1 MKDRAGKC
9 GKIEGMGTQVTL
21 TLPDSLYKQV
31 EIAAQRASRPIAD
44 VLVDVVIDAF
54 TTTVYEHPQRGQMEQ
69 EQAAYARRR
78 KELLLKYEGQYIAM
92 HGGVVVDHDR
102 DVSTLTQRIDDRYS
116 LDEVVHIRLVTREP
130 DRVLRSR
137 SLRFVD

>member
-1 MKDRAGKC
+1 
-9 GKIEGMGTQVTL
+9 MGTQVTL

-54 TTTVYEHPQRGQMEQ
+54 PTTVYEHPQRGQMEQ

-92 HGGVVVDHDR
+92 HGGVVVDHDP

>member
-1 MKDRAGKC
+1 
-9 GKIEGMGTQVTL
+9 MGTQVTL

-92 HGGVVVDHDR
+92 HGGVVVDHDP

>member
-1 MKDRAGKC
+1 
-9 GKIEGMGTQVTL
+9 MGTQVTL